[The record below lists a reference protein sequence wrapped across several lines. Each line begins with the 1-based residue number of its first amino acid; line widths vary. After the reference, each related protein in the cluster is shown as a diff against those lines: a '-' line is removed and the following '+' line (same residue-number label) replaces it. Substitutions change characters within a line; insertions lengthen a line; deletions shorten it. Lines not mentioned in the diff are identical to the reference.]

1 MGRKNVLF
9 FSSKGAGPVPL
20 RYMHG
25 ILISIRAASLV
36 IRQRDEAVLQVLKFT
51 AFLSA
56 GRTLDEF
63 ISLSRGCFVDKS
75 SQPGKS
81 CTKPTCPSRRRAI
94 PKDRLLGQIDEGAQ
108 ARGYVAASWII
119 EAISGMGG

>member
-9 FSSKGAGPVPL
+9 FGSKGRAA
-20 RYMHG
+20 RDRSRSAICTAFY
-25 ILISIRAASLV
+25 ISIREASLV
-36 IRQRDEAVLQVLKFT
+36 IRERDEAVLQVLKFT

-63 ISLSRGCFVDKS
+63 ISLSRGCFLNKS

-81 CTKPTCPSRRRAI
+81 CTKPTASRNASERRASLE
-94 PKDRLLGQIDEGAQ
+94 KED
-108 ARGYVAASWII
+108 V
-119 EAISGMGG
+119 